1 MDILFLLIPMSAALV
16 LGIVGIFGWA
26 VHAGQF
32 DDLDLEAGRA
42 LVEERPVR
50 LTKVKVPPVR
60 RLNNPEHRPSS

>member
-1 MDILFLLIPMSAALV
+1 MDILFLLIPMSAVLV

-42 LVEERPVR
+42 LVEETGA
-50 LTKVKVPPVR
+50 LDEGQGAAGASTQQ
-60 RLNNPEHRPSS
+60 S